1 MDPTRKERSY
11 FKLLDA
17 LGESGCPIC
26 SLIIQDGLSYLDS
39 LMYER
44 ITDVPTRRELL
55 DSFGLCNSHTWQLS
69 KVPRISAADLGFAIV
84 ASGLLRKFDHLAA
97 TRPRGKKRTLKS
109 VFAKKARTIRSR
121 IKHKPCPACRH
132 VAQFESYRLKELLDY
147 LPEEEFSQRYEASQG
162 ICLPHFLLAEESYSD
177 HPNFDHLLEVQA
189 TKARSLM
196 NTLEQFVEKH
206 DHRRQDKLTPGEA
219 KASRVAMEF
228 LSGKPGMFDSDIP
241 RIPSRKRRGV

>member
-84 ASGLLRKFDHLAA
+84 PGVGS
-97 TRPRGKKRTLKS
+97 
-109 VFAKKARTIRSR
+109 
-121 IKHKPCPACRH
+121 
-132 VAQFESYRLKELLDY
+132 
-147 LPEEEFSQRYEASQG
+147 FSHGA
-162 ICLPHFLLAEESYSD
+162 
-177 HPNFDHLLEVQA
+177 
-189 TKARSLM
+189 
-196 NTLEQFVEKH
+196 
-206 DHRRQDKLTPGEA
+206 
-219 KASRVAMEF
+219 
-228 LSGKPGMFDSDIP
+228 
-241 RIPSRKRRGV
+241 IPSS